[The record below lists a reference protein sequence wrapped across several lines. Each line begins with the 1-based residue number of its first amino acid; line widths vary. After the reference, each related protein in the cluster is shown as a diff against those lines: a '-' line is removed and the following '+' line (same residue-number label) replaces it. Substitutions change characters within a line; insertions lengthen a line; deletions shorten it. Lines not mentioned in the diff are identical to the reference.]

1 MKKLAML
8 LMMSVI
14 ASPALSEDGEGPYSA
29 NSQAKSWSLFGEEK
43 ARFEARV
50 TDALCELTGDCPD
63 DCGGGERPMVVIRKD
78 DNKML
83 IVNKGGAPN
92 FTGAN
97 YRLSEYCGQDVEV
110 DGLLVG
116 DPDLT
121 PGIGAK
127 VYQVQLIRAIG
138 SDEWVKTNLYTKQWA
153 KKYPEAK
160 GKGPW
165 FKRDPNVKA
174 EIAKTGY
181 FGLGLEADKK
191 WFEENAE

>member
-1 MKKLAML
+1 MKRIALLLAFSAL
-8 LMMSVI
+8 
-14 ASPALSEDGEGPYSA
+14 AAPALAQDGEGPYSA
-29 NSQAKSWSLFGEEK
+29 NSEAKSWSLFGEEK
-43 ARFEARV
+43 ARFEAKV
-50 TDALCELTGDCPD
+50 TDALCALTGDCPA
-63 DCGGGERPMVVIRKD
+63 DCGAGERPMAVIRKD

-83 IVNKGGAPN
+83 LVNKSGAPN
-92 FTGAN
+92 FTAAN
-97 YRLSEYCGQDVEV
+97 YRLSEFCNQDVEV

-138 SDEWVKTNLYTKQWA
+138 SEEWLKTNLYTKQWA
-153 KKYPEAK
+153 ERYPEAK

-174 EIAKTGY
+174 EIEKNGY
-181 FGLGLEADKK
+181 FGLGLDADKA
-191 WFEENAE
+191 WLEENQ

>member
-1 MKKLAML
+1 MKHLAWTLAASL
-8 LMMSVI
+8 L
-14 ASPALSEDGEGPYSA
+14 AAPALAQDGPYSA
-29 NSQAKSWSLFGEEK
+29 NSEANEWGLFGEEK

-50 TDALCELTGDCPD
+50 TDALCALTGDCPD

-78 DNKML
+78 DDRML
-83 IVNKGGAPN
+83 LVNKSGAPN

-97 YRLSEYCGQDVEV
+97 YRLAEFCGQDVEV

-116 DPDLT
+116 EPDFT

-138 SDEWVKTNLYTKQWA
+138 ADGWVKTDAFVPQWNE
-153 KKYPEAK
+153 KYPEAA
-160 GKGPW
+160 GDGPW
-165 FKRDPNVKA
+165 FRRDPNVKA
-174 EIAKTGY
+174 AIEENGY

-191 WFEENAE
+191 WFEENAQ